1 MNYHDKAR
9 IQPSGDKPRHGGQ
22 NQDTDPS
29 KELEEILKQIDVAN
43 PSRDLFDAIAE
54 QAAKTIAESGRRN
67 DCNKSTQLRRFY
79 DEIVM
84 WDQRIRQNKDEYGK
98 FLPLIKMLN
107 AKAAY
112 AAGRKPKL
120 VDEHFVGLLHH
131 GLGQL
136 TPEQPRIFENF
147 KLFMEAFMGFYK
159 LHGPK

>member
-1 MNYHDKAR
+1 MNTRYDNQR
-9 IQPSGDKPRHGGQ
+9 PRQGGGSGRPPGGRDFEPGPTL
-22 NQDTDPS
+22 DTSEINLRDPS
-29 KELEEILKQIDVAN
+29 
-43 PSRDLFDAIAE
+43 PHLFDQIAE
-54 QAAKTIAESGRRN
+54 KTAEAIAESGRRN

-84 WDQRIRQNKDEYGK
+84 WDQRIRQNKDDYGK

-120 VDEHFVGLLHH
+120 VDENFVLLLRH
-131 GLGQL
+131 GLSQL
-136 TPEQPRIFENF
+136 DSDKPGVFYNF